1 MSHLTFL
8 GVGPR
13 IQFIHFDSD
22 HWAGAKCSLSF
33 GLGLALNQ
41 KPRVMPLEGKTLP
54 FLNWPL
60 EYCKRLGIKELT
72 LGGIKDG
79 YGTV

>member
-1 MSHLTFL
+1 
-8 GVGPR
+8 
-13 IQFIHFDSD
+13 
-22 HWAGAKCSLSF
+22 
-33 GLGLALNQ
+33 
-41 KPRVMPLEGKTLP
+41 MPLEGKTLP